1 MSIHNQALNILVE
14 KFKNRVQSN
23 LIEDKGEKS
32 SQNFLTLASSN
43 IVLGNLM
50 QIKQQQLNYM
60 RNNFTLNSKCF
71 HLKELINY
79 SIEGLSLSLNQLTV
93 LSYIHDSQLP
103 EVLNGDI
110 DNFKLALITVVEFAV
125 KYCVSGTIVL
135 KTTFE
140 SVGINDRNTIDVGF
154 QLNLTV
160 N

>member
-1 MSIHNQALNILVE
+1 
-14 KFKNRVQSN
+14 
-23 LIEDKGEKS
+23 
-32 SQNFLTLASSN
+32 
-43 IVLGNLM
+43 
-50 QIKQQQLNYM
+50 
-60 RNNFTLNSKCF
+60 
-71 HLKELINY
+71 
-79 SIEGLSLSLNQLTV
+79 V

-154 QLNLTV
+154 
-160 N
+160 